1 MSRRPPP
8 PKDADGLDAGD
19 RFLRAIFGTA
29 EEAAAK
35 KAAQDAAEAAQRA
48 EAAATRAEKL
58 AALAAEAA
66 EAAAKKKA
74 IDDAWREKCQARV
87 EATRWLRR
95 HLRSVATLLEG
106 DGFITEAEGDAL
118 AKWKPSESSAVKIRK
133 AVAQDLS
140 YQEEMAA
147 LADVVAAI
155 INNEF
160 EGVDS
165 PFLKK
170 VFI

>member
-1 MSRRPPP
+1 MSRRPP

-58 AALAAEAA
+58 AALAAKEA

-74 IDDAWREKCQARV
+74 IDDAWRAKCQAGV
-87 EATRWLRR
+87 AASRWVRR
-95 HLRSVATLLEG
+95 HLRAVATLLEG
-106 DGFITEAEGDAL
+106 DGFITEYEGDTL
-118 AKWKPSESSAVKIRK
+118 AGWKPSESTSVKIRE

-140 YQEEMAA
+140 YNEEMAA

-160 EGVDS
+160 EGGDS

-170 VFI
+170 GFI

>member
-8 PKDADGLDAGD
+8 KDAEGLDAGD

-35 KAAQDAAEAAQRA
+35 KAAQEAAEAALAA
-48 EAAATRAEKL
+48 EAAAIRAEKM
-58 AALAAEAA
+58 AARAAEAA

-74 IDDAWREKCQARV
+74 IDDAWRQKRQASV
-87 EATRWLRR
+87 AASRWLRN
-95 HLRSVATLLEG
+95 HLRAVTTLLEG
-106 DGFITEAEGDAL
+106 DGFIAEYEGDIL
-118 AKWKPSESSAVKIRK
+118 AKWKPSETSSVKIRE

-170 VFI
+170 GFIC

>member
-1 MSRRPPP
+1 MSRRPP

-48 EAAATRAEKL
+48 EAEAIRAAKL
-58 AALAAEAA
+58 AARAAEEA

-74 IDDAWREKCQARV
+74 IDDAWREKCQAKV
-87 EATRWLRR
+87 EATRWVRR
-95 HLRSVATLLEG
+95 HLRAVATLLEA
-106 DGFITEAEGDAL
+106 DGFIAEHEGDAL
-118 AKWKPSESSAVKIRK
+118 AKWKLSETSAVKIRA

-147 LADVVAAI
+147 LADVLAAI
-155 INNEF
+155 INGEF
-160 EGVDS
+160 AGVDS

-170 VFI
+170 GFIC